1 LWLFSRPL
9 TVKTLYEANLALRD
23 LQPPDSFCDQKSPI
37 YTRPRHLLPSQ
48 VHEAQI
54 PHLIVGEGCWLDR
67 CVVDHWVF
75 GLRLR
80 IEPDV
85 SLKDAW
91 LMGDDSSES
100 PRQRLRTHR
109 CRSRDDEPPV
119 RCRAWTT
126 TLAPCYCAVATCPW
140 RHPTQPFLAFPLMR
154 YSLFIQDSW
163 GRTEVGSFEALQ
175 PAQEAFEALRQ
186 DRWCHDDGT
195 VRGVL
200 LVEQGAEGERL
211 VASYRFQ
218 ADG

>member
-1 LWLFSRPL
+1 
-9 TVKTLYEANLALRD
+9 
-23 LQPPDSFCDQKSPI
+23 
-37 YTRPRHLLPSQ
+37 
-48 VHEAQI
+48 
-54 PHLIVGEGCWLDR
+54 
-67 CVVDHWVF
+67 
-75 GLRLR
+75 
-80 IEPDV
+80 
-85 SLKDAW
+85 
-91 LMGDDSSES
+91 MGDDSSES

-140 RHPTQPFLAFPLMR
+140 RHPTQPFLAVALMR